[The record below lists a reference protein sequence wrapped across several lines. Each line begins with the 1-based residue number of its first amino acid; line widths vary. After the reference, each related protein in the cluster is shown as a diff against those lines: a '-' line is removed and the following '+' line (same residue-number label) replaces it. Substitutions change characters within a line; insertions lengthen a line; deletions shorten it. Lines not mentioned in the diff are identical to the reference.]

1 MQIDAMLFF
10 VFFLEAGAGGYL
22 RLNDASGV
30 SSFQLAGMG
39 RRLLVSPAKCQNKT
53 SSSPGCQEKKAG
65 LVFTIVGNPIRP
77 KVASITLIPR
87 HSSSE
92 TRSRRFR
99 SARSI
104 SS

>member
-1 MQIDAMLFF
+1 MLFF
-10 VFFLEAGAGGYL
+10 VFFLEAGVRGYL

-30 SSFQLAGMG
+30 SSFQLAGIG
-39 RRLLVSPAKCQNKT
+39 RRLLLSPAKCQKST

-65 LVFTIVGNPIRP
+65 FVFTMVGNPIRP
-77 KVASITLIPR
+77 KVGSITLIPR
-87 HSSSE
+87 HSNSE
-92 TRSRRFR
+92 IRSRRAR